1 LENENVILIDG
12 ENEIFLD
19 ELNMEDEIMNGK
31 FSNSTKHNKKVNRRK
46 GRKIQTN
53 FQKLHAQRKM
63 WKSIT

>member
-1 LENENVILIDG
+1 MLFNICWKMESNKNENVILIDG

-46 GRKIQTN
+46 
-53 FQKLHAQRKM
+53 
-63 WKSIT
+63 